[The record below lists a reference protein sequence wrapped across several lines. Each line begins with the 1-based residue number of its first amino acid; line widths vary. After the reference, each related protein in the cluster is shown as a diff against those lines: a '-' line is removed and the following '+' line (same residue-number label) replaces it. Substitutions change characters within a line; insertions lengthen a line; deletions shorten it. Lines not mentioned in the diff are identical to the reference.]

1 MKYIRYIFIIVL
13 VSFCF
18 WYIDDVCALQNLD
31 IFNNLTISDKG
42 MIYNNSNDTSFSQVG
57 YDLDDFILKEGL
69 VVKSIS
75 NTSNLQTVAN
85 GYGASISQ
93 CGLSFRENGYYSM
106 SFYFF
111 DDKYYSH
118 DYSPSF
124 SRKTNKLG
132 ISNNLSGL
140 TNFNYDTFD
149 YGTNVYPTTGYQ
161 VSYYTVIFK
170 APSNGTCITSAF
182 STDTTWTFEKYQLQ
196 YLGYTFE
203 YLGDKPLTEKE
214 IQDALSGQFN
224 SVNNKIDDVNSN
236 IDDLKQ
242 KQEEQ
247 NQTSKGIWA
256 TLTDGLGN
264 IGKWFGDLASS
275 IGNFFKDL
283 GSSIA
288 EGFSSLFNSIKSLFV
303 GEEVCDVVEQN
314 LFEGYDVNEIY
325 PDIDGWITLS
335 LTSNG
340 SGKVYASSLKN
351 NFETGKTYNVFVEVD
366 EYSSNSRGFF
376 IPVYETSNQLIG
388 SLSSRINLTD
398 FTLNTNDWIKKENL
412 INFKV
417 SSQNVNTYFL
427 QSSLM
432 NWNNGTSSIK
442 FRMLIT
448 DDLSMTV
455 DNYEYYNK
463 KEECTTNGGLF
474 GMLSDFFKSIGDFF
488 GRLFGFI
495 ESDDVDS
502 ENAGGF
508 FSNFDTEDN
517 GGISSVITAPLVF
530 VRKLTN
536 TCESIKFDVL
546 GANVELPCGDTLFWN
561 KEKVQDLRNLW
572 NIIFS
577 GAFIF
582 ILLKKVF
589 KVIENIKDPSSD
601 KVEVM
606 NL

>member
-1 MKYIRYIFIIVL
+1 M
-13 VSFCF
+13 
-18 WYIDDVCALQNLD
+18 
-31 IFNNLTISDKG
+31 
-42 MIYNNSNDTSFSQVG
+42 
-57 YDLDDFILKEGL
+57 
-69 VVKSIS
+69 
-75 NTSNLQTVAN
+75 
-85 GYGASISQ
+85 
-93 CGLSFRENGYYSM
+93 
-106 SFYFF
+106 
-111 DDKYYSH
+111 
-118 DYSPSF
+118 
-124 SRKTNKLG
+124 
-132 ISNNLSGL
+132 
-140 TNFNYDTFD
+140 
-149 YGTNVYPTTGYQ
+149 
-161 VSYYTVIFK
+161 
-170 APSNGTCITSAF
+170 
-182 STDTTWTFEKYQLQ
+182 
-196 YLGYTFE
+196 
-203 YLGDKPLTEKE
+203 
-214 IQDALSGQFN
+214 
-224 SVNNKIDDVNSN
+224 
-236 IDDLKQ
+236 
-242 KQEEQ
+242 
-247 NQTSKGIWA
+247 
-256 TLTDGLGN
+256 
-264 IGKWFGDLASS
+264 
-275 IGNFFKDL
+275 
-283 GSSIA
+283 
-288 EGFSSLFNSIKSLFV
+288 
-303 GEEVCDVVEQN
+303 
-314 LFEGYDVNEIY
+314 
-325 PDIDGWITLS
+325 
-335 LTSNG
+335 
-340 SGKVYASSLKN
+340 
-351 NFETGKTYNVFVEVD
+351 
-366 EYSSNSRGFF
+366 
-376 IPVYETSNQLIG
+376 
-388 SLSSRINLTD
+388 
-398 FTLNTNDWIKKENL
+398 
-412 INFKV
+412 

-572 NIIFS
+572 NIIFG